1 MEDRTTKG
9 TAKKMSAETFN
20 ELLRE
25 IVGEHKRKELSG
37 LRYKQGVYSFT
48 GSSTQASTSDH
59 GKDGELGGKLGEAAQ
74 WCMRGS
80 REWPQLW
87 KRHKAQP

>member
-25 IVGEHKRKELSG
+25 SAGEHKRKELSG
-37 LRYKQGVYSFT
+37 LRYKQVYTHSQGPPHRPALVIMEKM
-48 GSSTQASTSDH
+48 GS
-59 GKDGELGGKLGEAAQ
+59 
-74 WCMRGS
+74 
-80 REWPQLW
+80 
-87 KRHKAQP
+87 